1 MGRKIEKLVKNPRFS
16 RGMRPTNHIP
26 PLHAKSRPRDIRWMN
41 RKPLSQSYIE
51 RHQAN
56 AKSLGINSKISRK
69 NPTTSM
75 EGRGSEAYRGLSAT
89 LRRLR
94 SSAVDAEADAELVA
108 PATSTTVTTP
118 SEIAN
123 GSDNRDSNV
132 SVNVSAN
139 ESVGAG
145 ASGGADIE
153 FASIAP
159 TTAVASMST
168 ETVLAPSLCTLTHH
182 ASTSRERRHSSSSES
197 DAPPLLQT
205 SPLPDRVRLPSAM
218 VRERE
223 DSNRAA
229 VSSRSGP
236 LMPEIGKC
244 MQIASMSVRMYNKF
258 TSTSASVCE

>member
-26 PLHAKSRPRDIRWMN
+26 PSHVKSRPRDIRWMN
-41 RKPLSQSYIE
+41 RKPLSQSYRE

-56 AKSLGINSKISRK
+56 AKSLGIKSKNSRK

-75 EGRGSEAYRGLSAT
+75 EGRGSDAYRGLSAT

-94 SSAVDAEADAELVA
+94 SSAVDAEAEAELVA
-108 PATSTTVTTP
+108 PATPTTATS
-118 SEIAN
+118 SENAN
-123 GSDNRDSNV
+123 GNENGNSNV
-132 SVNVSAN
+132 SASVSAN

-145 ASGGADIE
+145 ASMSE

-159 TTAVASMST
+159 ITAVASMST
-168 ETVLAPSLCTLTHH
+168 ETALAPSLCTLTHH
-182 ASTSRERRHSSSSES
+182 ASTSRDRRQSSSSES

-205 SPLPDRVRLPSAM
+205 SRLPDRVRLPSAM
-218 VRERE
+218 IRDRE
-223 DSNRAA
+223 DSNRAV

-244 MQIASMSVRMYNKF
+244 MQYYWHV
-258 TSTSASVCE
+258 SANAQQVHDCKCKCM

>member
-1 MGRKIEKLVKNPRFS
+1 
-16 RGMRPTNHIP
+16 
-26 PLHAKSRPRDIRWMN
+26 
-41 RKPLSQSYIE
+41 
-51 RHQAN
+51 
-56 AKSLGINSKISRK
+56 
-69 NPTTSM
+69 M
-75 EGRGSEAYRGLSAT
+75 EGRGSDAYRGLSAT

-94 SSAVDAEADAELVA
+94 SSAVDAEAEAELVA
-108 PATSTTVTTP
+108 PATSTTATIS
-118 SEIAN
+118 SESAN
-123 GSDNRDSNV
+123 GSENGNSIV

-145 ASGGADIE
+145 AIGGADTE

-205 SPLPDRVRLPSAM
+205 SRLPDRVRLPSAM
-218 VRERE
+218 IRDRE

-236 LMPEIGKC
+236 LMPEIGEC
-244 MQIASMSVRMYNKF
+244 VHFASMSVRMQNKYMRA
-258 TSTSASVCE
+258 SANACVRMQVHACMIKCVSANTCS